1 MSRNLLLVDKKILPA
16 YFDKVIQARQL
27 LSTGILSEVSEACKQ
42 VGISRSTYYK
52 YKDYVFLPEED
63 HSTRKA
69 VLSMI
74 LKHRPGMLS
83 EVLTAIS
90 KHSASIITM
99 TQSMPIRNKASVVMT
114 LDIHHLDLGVNDLLS
129 ELKTL
134 VGVDRA
140 TLLDIE

>member
-1 MSRNLLLVDKKILPA
+1 MSRNLLLVDRKILPA

-27 LSTGILSEVSEACKQ
+27 LNSGLLTEVSEACKQ

-63 HSTRKA
+63 HATRKA
-69 VLSMI
+69 VISMT
-74 LKHRPGMLS
+74 LKHRQGILS
-83 EVLTAIS
+83 EVLQTIS
-90 KHSASIITM
+90 AHHASIITM

-114 LDIHHLDLGVNDLLS
+114 LDIHQLDLGVNELLV
-129 ELKTL
+129 ELKGL
-134 VGVDRA
+134 GGVDRA